1 MSFSVAGMEE
11 ERCAA
16 AAADEIQR
24 LPAEVNWEM
33 LVLGAPLFPGVS
45 AVLYPAIVV

>member
-1 MSFSVAGMEE
+1 MSFSVADMEE

-16 AAADEIQR
+16 AAADEIRR

>member
-16 AAADEIQR
+16 AAADEIRR

-33 LVLGAPLFPGVS
+33 LDKSRFFVLGAALF
-45 AVLYPAIVV
+45 